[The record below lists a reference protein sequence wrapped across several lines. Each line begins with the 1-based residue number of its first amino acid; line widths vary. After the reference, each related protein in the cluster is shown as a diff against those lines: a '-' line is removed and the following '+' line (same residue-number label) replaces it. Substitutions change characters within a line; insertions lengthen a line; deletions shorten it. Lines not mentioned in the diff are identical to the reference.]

1 MKRASKT
8 GSVPAS
14 SRFIL
19 TLRLVFR
26 DEELRQH
33 FDSKATFEQ
42 MNGICST
49 SNAIKKSEKKYF
61 AYSHVA
67 NLLNFYLSSRVI
79 KFDDVKE
86 HFEGFLEDTRDS
98 VYFVA
103 GFLASATD
111 LAQNKGVAE
120 KLKALVEA
128 ALSKKIAL
136 DSYRQATFYLTLQ
149 NLVKALKL
157 KIENSKFESL
167 ESTCQAIVSPKSI
180 GKYFEDIIL
189 DDALNTS
196 FSVPFFSQVCSNVL
210 ERSSDKALPKLFRFF
225 QATLVNVAKDKSQRQ
240 KRSFHLVSFFRAFVQ
255 AASPQTLLGLD
266 IDSVLEKGQKEEQDS
281 ASIADIF
288 VELVDFWIKQFSNK
302 NQDSKKGAIELDH
315 VIASKIKSLDSPT
328 ANKLTIMFL
337 KTMKNAPTNSLRGGD
352 LRLMNTLLGLLYK
365 DEQAFRTYFGFL
377 TARLKKAQRVAEL
390 NFYLNELEHFGQV
403 SLTAKGHKDLDQEK
417 EATMRC
423 TILQALIE
431 VFINSETEQTLAS
444 YLGREQKI
452 DWNEQDLSFKKFR
465 TKSFE
470 RILNLVFK
478 REDPDLLR
486 SAADLYSKLAGGKS
500 QEAKGF
506 FDLVISSAN
515 KISSLR
521 PKLADLLRALIFQ
534 NVFEEDLP
542 RNAEIVKDITTACL
556 IMSES
561 SKKRDAGSSL

>member
-1 MKRASKT
+1 
-8 GSVPAS
+8 
-14 SRFIL
+14 
-19 TLRLVFR
+19 
-26 DEELRQH
+26 
-33 FDSKATFEQ
+33 

-49 SNAIKKSEKKYF
+49 SNAIKKSERKYF

-67 NLLNFYLSSRVI
+67 NLLNFYLNSRVI
-79 KFDDVKE
+79 KFDDVKQ
-86 HFEGFLEDTRDS
+86 HFEVLLEDTRDS

-103 GFLASATD
+103 GFLASAAVQ
-111 LAQNKGVAE
+111 AQNKGVSE
-120 KLKALVEA
+120 KLKALVET

-196 FSVPFFSQVCSNVL
+196 FAVPFFSQVCTNVL

-225 QATLVNVAKDKSQRQ
+225 QATLISVAKDKNHRQ
-240 KRSFHLVSFFRAFVQ
+240 KRSFHLVGFFRAFLQ
-255 AASPQTLLGLD
+255 TASPQTLLGLD
-266 IDSVLEKGQKEEQDS
+266 IDSVLEKAQKEEQES

-288 VELVDFWIKQFSNK
+288 VELIDFWIKQFSNK

-315 VIASKIKSLDSPT
+315 AIAEKVKALDKPV

-365 DEQAFRTYFGFL
+365 DEQAFRTYFAFL

-403 SLTAKGHKDLDQEK
+403 SLTAKGHKDMDQEK
-417 EATMRC
+417 EADMRC
-423 TILQALIE
+423 AILKALVE
-431 VFINSETEQTLAS
+431 LFINSESEQSLAS

-478 REDPDLLR
+478 REDPVLLR
-486 SAADLYSKLAGGKS
+486 SAADLYSELACSKS
-500 QEAKGF
+500 QEAKEF
-506 FDLVISSAN
+506 FELVIQSAN
-515 KISSLR
+515 KISSLH

-534 NVFEEDLP
+534 NIFEEDLP
-542 RNAEIVKDITTACL
+542 KNSEIVEDITTACL

-561 SKKRDAGSSL
+561 SKKKDAGSSH

>member
-1 MKRASKT
+1 M
-8 GSVPAS
+8 
-14 SRFIL
+14 
-19 TLRLVFR
+19 FR

-33 FDSKATFEQ
+33 FDSKEVFEQ

-67 NLLNFYLSSRVI
+67 NLLNFYLSSRII
-79 KFDDVKE
+79 KFGDVKQY
-86 HFEGFLEDTRDS
+86 FESFLEDTRDS
-98 VYFVA
+98 VYYVA
-103 GFLASATD
+103 GFLASAKD
-111 LAQNKGVAE
+111 LAQVKDGQE
-120 KLKALVEA
+120 KLKALVES
-128 ALSKKIAL
+128 ALSKKIPL
-136 DSYRQATFYLTLQ
+136 DSYRQATFFLTLQ

-180 GKYFEDIIL
+180 SKYFEDIIL
-189 DDALNTS
+189 DDGLNTS
-196 FSVPFFSQVCSNVL
+196 FVVPFFNQVCTNVL

-225 QATLVNVAKDKSQRQ
+225 QATLATVAKDKSHRQ
-240 KRSFHLVSFFRAFVQ
+240 KRSFHLVGFFRAFLH

-266 IDSVLEKGQKEEQDS
+266 IDSVLEKSQREEES

-288 VELVDFWIKQFSNK
+288 VELIDFWIKQFSNK

-315 VIASKIKSLDSPT
+315 VIADKVKSQDKPV
-328 ANKLTIMFL
+328 ANKLTITFL
-337 KTMKNAPTNSLRGGD
+337 KTMKNTPTNSLRGGD

-365 DEQAFRTYFGFL
+365 DQQSFQTYFSFL
-377 TARLKKAQRVAEL
+377 TARLKRAQRVAEL

-403 SLTAKGHKDLDQEK
+403 SLTAKGHKDMDQEK
-417 EATMRC
+417 EAGMRC
-423 TILQALIE
+423 TILHALIE

-444 YLGREQKI
+444 YLGQSQQI

-478 REDPDLLR
+478 RDDPVLLS
-486 SAADLYSKLAGGKS
+486 SAADLYSKLACAKS
-500 QEAKGF
+500 QEVKDF
-506 FDLVISSAN
+506 FKVVISSAN

-521 PKLADLLRALIFQ
+521 PKLADLLRSLIFQ
-534 NVFEEDLP
+534 NIFEEDLP
-542 RNAEIVKDITTACL
+542 RNSEIVEDITTACL
-556 IMSES
+556 VMSES
-561 SKKRDAGSSL
+561 SKKKDSGSSL